1 MLRDEFI
8 EKIKQISKE
17 NLVFIDESGIEDNAC
32 REYGWSIKGT
42 RCYGN
47 KAYQHKSRVSMI
59 AGLCNN
65 QIIAPVIFEG
75 NCNKA
80 IFTTYVETILIK
92 ELRPGQ
98 IVIMDNINFH
108 KNNTIKVL
116 IESVGCSILFLPT
129 YSPDLNPIEH
139 YWFKIKNEIRKVT
152 AQFKDISIAVEHVM
166 KFI

>member
-98 IVIMDNINFH
+98 IVIMDNINFR

-116 IESVGCSILFLPT
+116 IESVVAAVF
-129 YSPDLNPIEH
+129 YSYLHIVQ
-139 YWFKIKNEIRKVT
+139 I
-152 AQFKDISIAVEHVM
+152 
-166 KFI
+166 